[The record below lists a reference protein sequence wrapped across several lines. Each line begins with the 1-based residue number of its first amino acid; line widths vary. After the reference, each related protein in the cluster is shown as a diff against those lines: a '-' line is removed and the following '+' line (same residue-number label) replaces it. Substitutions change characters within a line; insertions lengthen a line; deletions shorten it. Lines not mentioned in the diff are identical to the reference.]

1 MDVVQRAALAEAITG
16 NMGVHI
22 AYCVRADAPV
32 ITAPWDDPNAIP
44 CLRELD
50 GAKLAASIPRDGV
63 LRVIFDGLTVPVP
76 LPRLAGAILS
86 RIDGKRS
93 IGEIGDDLARN
104 GTAREVFAREFQAL
118 VAAMEKTN
126 RLLISAP

>member
-1 MDVVQRAALAEAITG
+1 
-16 NMGVHI
+16 
-22 AYCVRADAPV
+22 
-32 ITAPWDDPNAIP
+32 
-44 CLRELD
+44 
-50 GAKLAASIPRDGV
+50 
-63 LRVIFDGLTVPVP
+63 VP

-93 IGEIGDDLARN
+93 IGEIGDDLAQN
-104 GTAREVFAREFQAL
+104 GMAREVFAREFQAL

>member
-1 MDVVQRAALAEAITG
+1 LRILCLVEPLRYDPLSYLSDPKLRPRIEAMDVVQRAALAEAITG

-32 ITAPWDDPNAIP
+32 ISAPWDDPAAVP

-50 GAKLAASIPRDGV
+50 GAKLAAGLPRD
-63 LRVIFDGLTVPVP
+63 
-76 LPRLAGAILS
+76 
-86 RIDGKRS
+86 
-93 IGEIGDDLARN
+93 GEIGDDLVQH
-104 GTAREVFAREFQAL
+104 GTSREVFAREFQAL